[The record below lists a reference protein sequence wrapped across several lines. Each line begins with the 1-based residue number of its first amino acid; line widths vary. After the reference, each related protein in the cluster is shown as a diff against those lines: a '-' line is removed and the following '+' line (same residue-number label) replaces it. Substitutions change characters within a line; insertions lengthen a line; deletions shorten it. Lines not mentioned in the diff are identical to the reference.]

1 MYILFTKCIL
11 YAVIVILEDF
21 ILMNSGRLSH
31 AAIVTIKEHRVFSWA
46 PLK

>member
-1 MYILFTKCIL
+1 MYILFTRCIL

-21 ILMNSGRLSH
+21 IFMNSGKLSH
-31 AAIVTIKEHRVFSWA
+31 AAIVTIKVHTVFSWA